1 MIIVEDAG
9 LPLDYFLSYPWIER
23 AKLAL
28 AVIKIAKQLSNN
40 PEDWGLYMTEIAL
53 GNFAVS
59 NGTVKLED
67 ADRILVADLSGSG
80 IKGKVSNTV

>member
-1 MIIVEDAG
+1 
-9 LPLDYFLSYPWIER
+9 
-23 AKLAL
+23 
-28 AVIKIAKQLSNN
+28 
-40 PEDWGLYMTEIAL
+40 MTEIAL
-53 GNFAVS
+53 DNFAVS